1 MPLFKLYLEKDDGQ
15 TRSIAYYDST
25 ASTLKWEDGAPV
37 IKSLASE
44 SSEVGKPAK
53 IRSGKGEIKVLKI
66 QLGLNCNFECTYCNQ
81 RFVPRSDA
89 SAQESLEEFLRT
101 LPTWFTGGKNGLGSG
116 VRIEFWGGEP
126 FVYWKTLKPLA
137 ERIKQDYPS
146 IKFSVITNG
155 SLLDLEKN
163 DWLVKMGFTVSIS
176 HDGPAQHV
184 RGPDPLKEPVSRQAI
199 LDLYSKLRPKN
210 RISFNPMLHAGN
222 QSREK
227 LQQFFVEL
235 TGDEHV
241 PIGEGMFIDP
251 YDQGGLSCSLPD
263 RRTASDFSRM
273 AYGDIRK
280 GKATNFHGVG
290 AKFEGFIASLR
301 TGRLLQELPQ
311 KCGMDQSDNL
321 AVDLRGNVLTCQ
333 NVSAEAIAPNG
344 ESHKL
349 GHVSNLAA
357 VRVSTATH
365 WSDRV
370 ECPNCP
376 VVHLCKGACMFLQGE
391 LWDAACDNAFAD
403 NIAIFAAAIESLT
416 GFILVYIDGPQR
428 DDRKDIWGLNDIQ
441 TETASRKKIIP
452 LVPA

>member
-53 IRSGKGEIKVLKI
+53 IQSGKGEIKVLKI

-81 RFVPRSDA
+81 RYVPRTEA
-89 SAQESLEEFLRT
+89 SAQESLDEFLRT

-184 RGPDPLKEPVSRQAI
+184 RGPD
-199 LDLYSKLRPKN
+199 
-210 RISFNPMLHAGN
+210 
-222 QSREK
+222 
-227 LQQFFVEL
+227 
-235 TGDEHV
+235 
-241 PIGEGMFIDP
+241 
-251 YDQGGLSCSLPD
+251 
-263 RRTASDFSRM
+263 
-273 AYGDIRK
+273 
-280 GKATNFHGVG
+280 
-290 AKFEGFIASLR
+290 
-301 TGRLLQELPQ
+301 
-311 KCGMDQSDNL
+311 
-321 AVDLRGNVLTCQ
+321 
-333 NVSAEAIAPNG
+333 
-344 ESHKL
+344 
-349 GHVSNLAA
+349 
-357 VRVSTATH
+357 
-365 WSDRV
+365 
-370 ECPNCP
+370 
-376 VVHLCKGACMFLQGE
+376 
-391 LWDAACDNAFAD
+391 
-403 NIAIFAAAIESLT
+403 
-416 GFILVYIDGPQR
+416 
-428 DDRKDIWGLNDIQ
+428 
-441 TETASRKKIIP
+441 
-452 LVPA
+452 